1 MASLL
6 PAAGWMT
13 LAIIF
18 GVCTAI
24 TFIVIAI
31 IADDMYRDE
40 CGKFFKKYCIIPV
53 ISLIAALVCIICCFR
68 APEHL
73 HVVQINENYIQ
84 SRVDI
89 AIKNYLKNLSP
100 QEKYELIKNN

>member
-6 PAAGWMT
+6 PAAGWTT
-13 LAIIF
+13 LACFF
-18 GVCTAI
+18 GGCA
-24 TFIVIAI
+24 IAI

-40 CGKFFKKYCIIPV
+40 GGKFFKKYCIIPI
-53 ISLIAALVCIICCFR
+53 ISLIATFVCITCRFR
-68 APEHL
+68 APEHM
-73 HVVQINENYIQ
+73 HVVQIHQNDIQ
-84 SRVDI
+84 ASVNI

>member
-18 GVCTAI
+18 GVCTVL
-24 TFIVIAI
+24 TLIVIGL

-40 CGKFFKKYCIIPV
+40 CRKFFKKYCIIPV
-53 ISLIAALVCIICCFR
+53 ISFIATLVCTICCFR

-84 SRVDI
+84 SCVNN

-100 QEKYELIKNN
+100 QEKYELIKGE